1 MQQLATIF
9 KALSDETR
17 LQILALLLWQGELCV
32 CDVEAVLDITQS
44 KASRHLRY
52 LSNAGLVQSRRVG
65 VWMHYDVAKPLEL
78 QPGQVLRLLK
88 RLLTVEALRQLHK
101 SLDRRLAERGMSCR
115 CCAD

>member
-52 LSNAGLVQSRRVG
+52 LQNANLVQSRRVG
-65 VWMHYDVAKPLEL
+65 VWMHYDVARPMAT
-78 QPGQVLRLLK
+78 QPGLVLRLLK
-88 RLLTVEALRQLHK
+88 RMLTIEALQQLHK
-101 SLDRRLAERGMSCR
+101 SLDRRLKERGIACR